1 MKGVTRIS
9 GAQRLPFSEYGNWA
23 FRDYV
28 APVCEGAGCMLFPS
42 GIGFER
48 QKAGGASAAF
58 SGRAACPSEIG
69 FEWQNGSEAPRH
81 NGRMNR
87 LISYRK
93 NGEQGRA
100 RFGVLPVRRQP
111 NARYPDHGHI
121 AASLV

>member
-1 MKGVTRIS
+1 MTGVTRIS

-28 APVCEGAGCMLFPS
+28 APVCEGAGCMLCPS
-42 GIGFER
+42 G
-48 QKAGGASAAF
+48 
-58 SGRAACPSEIG
+58 IG
-69 FEWQNGSEAPRH
+69 FEWQNGSQAPRH